1 MAKEIRDLE
10 EIRSSAED
18 AAVRTFAKGSGKMQ
32 HVHDIEENAVNG
44 IVEQHVHEHD
54 HENDH
59 GHVPAHSHGEGVAH
73 EHLHEHEHDHDHDHD
88 HDHGHEHS
96 HDHDHEHS
104 HDHDHDHGHDHGH
117 EHSHDHG
124 HEHGPGCCGD
134 EPHDHSEH
142 ELAHHNASYT
152 HEAHLAGHPDNC
164 ECPSCNS
171 HEEYCDYCGESLA
184 HCKCRMPDADDV
196 KRVYSLINLDCP
208 ICAAKIEHKI
218 KSLPGVSYA
227 AVSFVTKQLR
237 VSAKNPDAMLPVFQ
251 EICRSFLSYVTV
263 VPREE
268 GPEESKKFRTYK
280 VDGLDCAACSIKVQD
295 AIAAIPGV
303 KNATLVYET
312 GQLRV
317 TADNYDDLLAKMQTA
332 AAKAEDGVTITER
345 VRAVA
350 QKKYRTYKVDGLDC
364 AACSV
369 KVQDAI
375 AAIPI
380 VDEAVLVYETG
391 QLRVSA
397 RSYDGLL
404 PLMQAAADKA
414 EEGVTITEKEQFGA
428 AAKYRTYDVQGLDCA
443 ACATKVEDAIKA
455 MPEVEDAVLVYATGQ
470 LRVTA
475 RSYDGLTAK
484 LQAVT
489 DKVEDGVTIVERADN
504 APVPE
509 RKKAEKK
516 SFLSENARELF
527 ELVVGG
533 VIFIV
538 TEWLGLVPEEYH
550 MYFLVVAYI
559 ILGWK
564 IVLTALKNLTKGEF
578 FDENFL
584 MTVATLGA
592 FAIQAW
598 EEAVGVIFFYR
609 VGEWFQDRAADRSR
623 DQIMD
628 AVDMRPEVVNLLVG
642 DDVKVIPSAEAR
654 VGDILL
660 VRVGDRI
667 PLDGVVIEGESLLD
681 TSPVTGEPVP
691 VRKTYGDEVLSGCV
705 NTSGMLKI
713 RVEKELQES
722 MVTKI
727 LDSVEN
733 AAANKPYID
742 KFITR
747 FARVYTPIVVGLA
760 ILVAVVPSLITGD
773 WHKWIYTALTFL
785 VISCP
790 CALVLSVPLS
800 FFAGIGAGSKL
811 GILFK
816 GGNAMEMLKNVA
828 AVVMDKTGTVTK
840 GNFVLQQVN
849 PAGSVSEDEILRET
863 AGMEQV
869 STHPIAVSIVNA
881 AKEKNLTLQ
890 RPDRFEEIAGEGLVA
905 YYGKDVLLAG
915 NTRLMNRYKIDFSGY
930 KAADYGSEVLVA
942 KNGTYLGSMLIRDTL
957 KDDAKQAVA
966 DITKL
971 GLTTVMLTGDARK
984 EAEAVAKEAGIQEV
998 RAELLPQDKLNE
1010 MNNLRNK
1017 FGGVMFVGDG
1027 INDAPVLAGADVG
1040 AAMGSGA
1047 DAAIEAA
1054 DVVFMNSE
1062 MSAIPKAIA
1071 IAKAVNSVAWQNV
1084 AFALVVKVIIMVA
1097 GLFGYA
1103 SMWAAVFADTGVSVL
1118 CVLNA
1123 CRVLYKKF

>member
-1 MAKEIRDLE
+1 MPD
-10 EIRSSAED
+10 
-18 AAVRTFAKGSGKMQ
+18 
-32 HVHDIEENAVNG
+32 
-44 IVEQHVHEHD
+44 
-54 HENDH
+54 
-59 GHVPAHSHGEGVAH
+59 
-73 EHLHEHEHDHDHDHD
+73 
-88 HDHGHEHS
+88 
-96 HDHDHEHS
+96 
-104 HDHDHDHGHDHGH
+104 
-117 EHSHDHG
+117 
-124 HEHGPGCCGD
+124 
-134 EPHDHSEH
+134 
-142 ELAHHNASYT
+142 
-152 HEAHLAGHPDNC
+152 HPDTCDC
-164 ECPSCNS
+164 EVCNS
-171 HEEYCDYCGESLA
+171 HEEYCDFCGESLA
-184 HCKCRMPDADDV
+184 HCKCRMPDADNV

-208 ICAAKIEHKI
+208 ICASKIEHKI

-227 AVSFVTKQLR
+227 TVSYSTKQLR

-268 GPEESKKFRTYK
+268 GPEASDKFHTYDVK
-280 VDGLDCAACSIKVQD
+280 GLDCAACSIKVQD
-295 AIAAIPGV
+295 AISAIPGV
-303 KNATLVYET
+303 KMATLVYET

-317 TADNYDDLLAKMQTA
+317 TAEDYDGLLPKLQA
-332 AAKAEDGVTITER
+332 AAEKAEDGVIITER
-345 VRAVA
+345 LRATA
-350 QKKYRTYKVDGLDC
+350 RKKYRVYKVEGLDC
-364 AACSV
+364 AACSL

-375 AAIPI
+375 AALPI
-380 VDEAVLVYETG
+380 VDDAILVYETG

-404 PLMQAAADKA
+404 PLMQTAADKV
-414 EEGVTITEKEQFGA
+414 EEGVMISEKEQFGTG
-428 AAKYRTYDVQGLDCA
+428 KSCTYDVQGLDCA
-443 ACATKVEDAIKA
+443 VCAGKVEDAIKA

-475 RSYDGLTAK
+475 NSYDGLTEK
-484 LQAVT
+484 LQAAA
-489 DKVEDGVTIVERADN
+489 DKVEDGIAILERADN
-504 APVPE
+504 APIPE
-509 RKKAEKK
+509 REREKK

-527 ELVVGG
+527 ELVTGG
-533 VIFIV
+533 VIFIA

-550 MYFLVVAYI
+550 MYCLVIAYV

-564 IVLTALKNLTKGEF
+564 IVFTALKNLAKGEF

-592 FAIQAW
+592 FAIEAW

-609 VGEWFQDRAADRSR
+609 IGEWFQDRAADRSR

-628 AVDMRPEVVNLLVG
+628 AVDMRPEVVNLLIG
-642 DDVKVIPSAEAR
+642 EDVKVIPSAEAR

-667 PLDGVVIEGESLLD
+667 PLDGVVIDGESLLD

-691 VRKTYGDEVLSGCV
+691 VRKAYGDEVLSGCV

-747 FARVYTPIVVGLA
+747 FARVYTPIVVALA
-760 ILVAVVPSLITGD
+760 LLVAVVPSLVTGD

-840 GNFVLQQVN
+840 GNFVVQQII
-849 PAGSVSEDEILRET
+849 PAAGADENEILRAT
-863 AGMEQV
+863 AGAEQV
-869 STHPIAVSIVNA
+869 STHPIAVSIVTA
-881 AKEKNLTLQ
+881 AKERNLPLA
-890 RPDRFEEIAGEGLVA
+890 RPDRFDEIAGEGLVA
-905 YYGKDVLLAG
+905 HFGRDVLLVG
-915 NTRLMNRYKIDFSGY
+915 NTRLMDRYRVDYRGY
-930 KAADYGSEVLVA
+930 RPADYGSEVLVA
-942 KNGTYLGSMLIRDTL
+942 KNGAFLGNILINDTL
-957 KDDAKQAVA
+957 KEDAKQAVA
-966 DITKL
+966 NIADL
-971 GLTTVMLTGDARK
+971 GLTTVMLTGDARR
-984 EAEAVAKEAGIQEV
+984 EAEAVAKLAGIQEV
-998 RAELLPQDKLNE
+998 RAELLPQDKLKE
-1010 MNNLRNK
+1010 MNELRNK
-1017 FGGVMFVGDG
+1017 YGGVMFVGDG

-1062 MSAIPKAIA
+1062 MGAIPKAIA
-1071 IAKAVNSVAWQNV
+1071 IAKEVNSVAWQNV
-1084 AFALVVKVIIMVA
+1084 VFALVVKVVIMAA

-1123 CRVLYKKF
+1123 CRILYRKF